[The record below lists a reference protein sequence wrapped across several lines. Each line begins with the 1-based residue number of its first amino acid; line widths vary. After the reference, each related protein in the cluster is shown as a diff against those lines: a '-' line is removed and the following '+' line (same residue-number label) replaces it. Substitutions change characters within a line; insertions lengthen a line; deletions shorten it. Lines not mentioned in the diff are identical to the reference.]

1 MLARRLG
8 WLEAS
13 FAQAVRHRH
22 AHLMIQ
28 PPRRGDDET
37 TSRTTAGT
45 ADALHSDRSAIQH
58 DSPDA
63 RLVRTVSWTRE
74 GWPCLV
80 RVAPLGLSHCSNK
93 EAGRV
98 SDELSPCLCLLESLL
113 PPTLLAAACAVLGC
127 EHHPGCGCRRYR
139 ANQIRSTSIVSPRS
153 GVDGVVGQDKPLDYT
168 HNDFCQHDASD
179 GLAKVEV
186 RGRFVELSRDV
197 EDRQLQ
203 MRESAFVVVAAV

>member
-113 PPTLLAAACAVLGC
+113 PPTLPAAGCAVLGC
-127 EHHPGCGCRRYR
+127 EVHPGCGCRRYR
-139 ANQIRSTSIVSPRS
+139 GKQVRSPSTLSPCR
-153 GVDGVVGQDKPLDYT
+153 GVG
-168 HNDFCQHDASD
+168 S
-179 GLAKVEV
+179 E
-186 RGRFVELSRDV
+186 R
-197 EDRQLQ
+197 
-203 MRESAFVVVAAV
+203 